1 MFDEYFNPTL
11 SFVSPV
17 QAVAAPRLVDPASS
31 PSSTTIDKDAPSASI
46 LSTQEQEQ
54 SLIIS
59 QGVEEPTPIA
69 QFNDDLFKKDE
80 FGGVLKNKARLVA
93 KGYRQEEGI
102 NFKESFAPVS
112 RIEAI
117 RIFIANAANMN
128 MMIYQMDVKMDFL
141 NDELREEIM
150 SGVKIIDA
158 VLLAVH
164 SYWVINLSASPR
176 SSKRV
181 LLYPVQRLIILPY
194 LGVVLK
200 SYR

>member
-11 SFVSPV
+11 TFVSPV
-17 QAVAAPRLVDPASS
+17 QAAAAPRLVDPTSS
-31 PSSTTIDKDAPSASI
+31 PSSTTIDKDAQSASI

-69 QFNDDLFKKDE
+69 QFNDDPCHEILHEISTSQESSSNMLSHTPFELLVKKDE

-93 KGYRQEEGI
+93 KGYRQQEGI

-128 MMIYQMDVKMDFL
+128 MMIYQMDVKMAFL
-141 NDELREEIM
+141 NDELREE
-150 SGVKIIDA
+150 
-158 VLLAVH
+158 
-164 SYWVINLSASPR
+164 
-176 SSKRV
+176 
-181 LLYPVQRLIILPY
+181 
-194 LGVVLK
+194 
-200 SYR
+200 